1 VKNRIYDN
9 YSKVEAKIDN
19 FCVRCYSLQANLSA
33 CKQTQEDR
41 KPVYRHNQQLEELR
55 NLQDKL
61 SQERATWNRVK
72 ESEERDLEEQRA
84 ELHKLQERLSS
95 EQTDIMQQRE
105 TMHRRLEMLTSQG
118 ILISPNMPMVIAN
131 TPDEQQTS
139 EPSSPAT
146 IASTPSPPADTRR
159 KLDLKWKSQPQPP
172 TNGSKAS
179 LVSATNLQKTAQ
191 VAQVSFLSEFVCVLI

>member
-1 VKNRIYDN
+1 M
-9 YSKVEAKIDN
+9 
-19 FCVRCYSLQANLSA
+19 
-33 CKQTQEDR
+33 
-41 KPVYRHNQQLEELR
+41 YRHNQQLEELR

-131 TPDEQQTS
+131 TPEEQQQS

-191 VAQVSFLSEFVCVLI
+191 VVQVSFLSDFFALTQSPFCHNRGARRNEQCIDKGFNQVD